1 MNFNAR
7 GCWCILVLLLLAV
20 LPMSPDARA
29 QEHVVSAGD
38 LHRDIVAAAQAR
50 QSNQVKIQNFFSSD
64 EAKRAL
70 KSAHLP
76 YERVQRAVLSL
87 GDEELAR
94 LAARTVKIESDFAA
108 GSLSNQELTYIIIA
122 LGTAVII
129 LVIVAARR

>member
-1 MNFNAR
+1 MNFNSR
-7 GCWCILVLLLLAV
+7 GSSCILVLLLLAV

-29 QEHVVSAGD
+29 QEHVVSDGD

-50 QSNQVKIQNFFSSD
+50 QSNQVKTQNFFSSD
-64 EAKRAL
+64 EAKKAL

-76 YERVQRAVLSL
+76 YERVQRAVSSL

-108 GSLSNQELTYIIIA
+108 GTLSNQEITYIIIA
-122 LGTAVII
+122 LS
-129 LVIVAARR
+129 RF